1 MSASSASAFVAIMVL
16 QDSLTSVTGP
26 IFLTKQAALEW
37 CAKANAKTPDS
48 ARWKVRER
56 SLDPTE
62 PESICP
68 ASVATLYAFVEE

>member
-1 MSASSASAFVAIMVL
+1 M
-16 QDSLTSVTGP
+16 TVTG
-26 IFLTKQAALEW
+26 
-37 CAKANAKTPDS
+37 
-48 ARWKVRER
+48 KVRKNVMRER